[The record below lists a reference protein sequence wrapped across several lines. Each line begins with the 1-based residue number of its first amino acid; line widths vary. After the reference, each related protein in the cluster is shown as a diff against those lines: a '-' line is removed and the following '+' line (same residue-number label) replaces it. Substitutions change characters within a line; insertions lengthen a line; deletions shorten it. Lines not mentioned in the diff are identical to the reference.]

1 VHWFDAMDLWQV
13 VIDGFEQN
21 EIIRMLDKLFDV
33 ALLTS
38 DEI

>member
-13 VIDGFEQN
+13 VIDSFEQSD
-21 EIIRMLDKLFDV
+21 IIRMLDKLFDV